1 MLHPERHYLCLIII
15 IAASLFS
22 NSINMVQPEHPI
34 LSILMLYLYNTLGLD
49 AREKW
54 RVRSDTLAV
63 KSFQWCYYT
72 APCLYKR
79 RKNGFCADVLVVS
92 PGGSPGVLSFID
104 FHPHL
109 DLSSHS
115 LMSLGMLLVYVFR
128 VYDVSSRYI

>member
-22 NSINMVQPEHPI
+22 NSINMVQPEHSI

-49 AREKW
+49 VREKW

-79 RKNGFCADVLVVS
+79 RKTGIAQMCWSYLRAAA
-92 PGGSPGVLSFID
+92 PGTVI
-104 FHPHL
+104 
-109 DLSSHS
+109 
-115 LMSLGMLLVYVFR
+115 Y
-128 VYDVSSRYI
+128 